1 MPTLLA
7 AAGESDVKEKLLKG
21 HKANGKE
28 WKVKLDG
35 YNWLPYFQGQQAKSP
50 RNEYF
55 YFGQAGDLNAIRY
68 RDWKV
73 HFATFQ
79 GNIATGVREQPNW
92 PLIIN
97 LKADPYEMMWKHGEM
112 GYLRWYADNLWL
124 FVPAQEIIKE
134 FFADYDKYP
143 HQEGSSMSAAGIN
156 YNSLKAAELMKR
168 LQTIAPPG
176 N

>member
-1 MPTLLA
+1 PFFQ
-7 AAGESDVKEKLLKG
+7 
-21 HKANGKE
+21 GKE
-28 WKVKLDG
+28 
-35 YNWLPYFQGQQAKSP
+35 AKSP

-73 HFATFQ
+73 HFGIFE
-79 GNIATGVREQPNW
+79 GNIATGVRTTPNW

-97 LKADPYEMMWKHGEM
+97 LKADPYEIMWKHSEM

-124 FVPAQEIIKE
+124 FVPAQEVIKD
-134 FFADYDKYP
+134 FFTDFDKFPY
-143 HQEGSSMSAAGIN
+143 QAGSSMSPAGIN
-156 YNSLKAAELMKR
+156 YNTIKVQELLKK
-168 LQTIAPPG
+168 LQSVSSPR